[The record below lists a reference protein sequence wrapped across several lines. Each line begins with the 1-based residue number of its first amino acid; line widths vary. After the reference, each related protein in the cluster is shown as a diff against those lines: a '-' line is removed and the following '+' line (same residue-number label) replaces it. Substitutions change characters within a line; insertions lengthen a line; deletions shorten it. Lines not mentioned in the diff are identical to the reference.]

1 MHSVTPASSRSRT
14 ASALSTGLVTAAT
27 VLVTVLA
34 TGLATVAGTATP
46 AAAASPTTGRS
57 SYIVLVPGAD
67 GPRVVALQRFL
78 HVRPAS
84 GHYGP
89 KTRRAVIRWQAAHH
103 RRQTGLVGK
112 RLWRAVRASTGSRAA
127 APSRSGD
134 RVTRLNWASLARCES
149 GGNRRAVNPAG
160 YYGLYQFSPATWRS
174 VGGSGLPSR
183 ASKAEQTRRAQTLFR
198 RSGSSPWPHCGPR
211 LFR

>member
-1 MHSVTPASSRSRT
+1 MHPVTPASNRSRT
-14 ASALSTGLVTAAT
+14 ASALSTLLVTAAT
-27 VLVTVLA
+27 VLA
-34 TGLATVAGTATP
+34 TGLTTGLVVVAGAASAGAATP
-46 AAAASPTTGRS
+46 TAGRS
-57 SYIVLVPGAD
+57 SYIVLVPGDD

-78 HVRPAS
+78 GVRPAS
-84 GHYGP
+84 GHFGP
-89 KTRRAVIRWQAAHH
+89 KTRRAVVRWQAAHH

-112 RLWRAVRASTGSRAA
+112 RLWRAVRTSTGARSA

-134 RVTRLNWASLARCES
+134 RVTRLNWAALARCES
-149 GGNRRAVNPAG
+149 SGNPRAVNPAG
-160 YYGLYQFSPATWRS
+160 YYGLYQFSRSTWRS

-183 ASKAEQTRRAQTLFR
+183 ASKGEQTRRAQTLFR